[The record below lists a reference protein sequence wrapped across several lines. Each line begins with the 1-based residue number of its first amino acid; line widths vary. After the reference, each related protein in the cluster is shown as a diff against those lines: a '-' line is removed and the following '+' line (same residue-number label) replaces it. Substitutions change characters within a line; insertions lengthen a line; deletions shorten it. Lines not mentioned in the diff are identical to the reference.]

1 MSVSA
6 ALLSPPVAFLGVG
19 DTEMLLIMVV
29 VLIFFGGQK
38 MPDFARG
45 LGKTLRELKKAS
57 SEVEREFKRVLDEAE
72 NPPAR
77 APLIK
82 PPDRPTV
89 PATAQSWPAVSAEAS
104 PASGAA
110 PLPPPAPPAA
120 APAPLPPPAA
130 PPPAQGSEY
139 HSDI

>member
-1 MSVSA
+1 MNVPA
-6 ALLSPPVAFLGVG
+6 ALFSPPVAFLGVG

-77 APLIK
+77 TPLIK
-82 PPDRPTV
+82 PPDRPTI
-89 PATAQSWPAVSAEAS
+89 PAAAQSWPAVSAEAS
-104 PASGAA
+104 PAPVAA
-110 PLPPPAPPAA
+110 PLSPPVPPAA
-120 APAPLPPPAA
+120 APAPVQPPPAT
-130 PPPAQGSEY
+130 PPVHGSEY